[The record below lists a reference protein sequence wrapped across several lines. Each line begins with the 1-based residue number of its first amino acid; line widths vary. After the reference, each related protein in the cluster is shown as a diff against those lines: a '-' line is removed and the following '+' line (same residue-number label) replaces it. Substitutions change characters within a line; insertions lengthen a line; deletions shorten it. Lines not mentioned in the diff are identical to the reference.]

1 MFAKNDC
8 LPPPACFGSLKPGSC
23 RVGWGRLAIPHLKGR
38 TFYCILLLFPLLCWI
53 TPNVHHLVFYWVV
66 GFLVGLY
73 YATFFGTAFSIT
85 LVLSPQKKVA
95 SRSVRSVCKG
105 LKALCEASVRF
116 WEKQWQKVPTFPTE
130 DSGTS
135 KIWANYFYFPKLLN
149 LNGSEPPTTI
159 SVDPGSFTKPPR
171 PGHGTQHSQRGSGRS
186 TSWKHQ
192 HPRGVEECCSQ
203 TLTTNQGWWGNR
215 GPEFSP
221 QNHMFSQ
228 SERIGPTEFG
238 TNSKSNLLP
247 ASLGVIYGE
256 PRNWCRFK
264 SSCTVSLF
272 ANSIALGKKTYTS
285 CSPRGFGTLNTF
297 FFSQADTSWTTNSL
311 GISGLGFLLLH
322 IIFLRFQMKMQENAG
337 EYSFF
342 FLHLSSPYIFSGKR
356 TKHENIWFDGRPWDP
371 YHNNWEPLISTS
383 WNSKTAL
390 PKNHETSGPWYS

>member
-1 MFAKNDC
+1 MDVCKKWLLTPTGLFWFLEAW
-8 LPPPACFGSLKPGSC
+8 LLQT
-23 RVGWGRLAIPHLKGR
+23 RWGRLAIPHGGLFIA
-38 TFYCILLLFPLLCWI
+38 FYCRVPLLCY

-73 YATFFGTAFSIT
+73 YATFFGAAFSIT
-85 LVLSPQKKVA
+85 LVLSPQKEVA

-105 LKALCEASVRF
+105 LKVLCEASVRF
-116 WEKQWQKVPTFPTE
+116 WEKQWVKVPTFPTE

-159 SVDPGSFTKPPR
+159 SVDPGSWILNHHG
-171 PGHGTQHSQRGSGRS
+171 PGAWDPTLTAGFRS
-186 TSWKHQ
+186 IHILINHQ
-192 HPRGVEECCSQ
+192 HPPRGWRM
-203 TLTTNQGWWGNR
+203 LFTNINHQPRVVGTSWTWI
-215 GPEFSP
+215 SP
-221 QNHMFSQ
+221 QNQ
-228 SERIGPTEFG
+228 RPTP
-238 TNSKSNLLP
+238 SP
-247 ASLGVIYGE
+247 ICCHASLGKIYGE
-256 PRNWCRFK
+256 ARNWCRFK

-272 ANSIALGKKTYTS
+272 ANSIALGKKQPYELQS
-285 CSPRGFGTLNTF
+285 VGIRNVEYVLF
-297 FFSQADTSWTTNSL
+297 FHKLTRPEQLFNSL

-342 FLHLSSPYIFSGKR
+342 FLHLSSPYIFPGKR
-356 TKHENIWFDGRPWDP
+356 TKHENIWFDDGCPTDGRPWDP
-371 YHNNWEPLISTS
+371 YHNFNWEPLISTS

>member
-1 MFAKNDC
+1 MIAYPHR
-8 LPPPACFGSLKPGSC
+8 LVLVPWSLALTDSGGGGWLFPIWLFIAFYC
-23 RVGWGRLAIPHLKGR
+23 RV
-38 TFYCILLLFPLLCWI
+38 PLLCY

-221 QNHMFSQ
+221 QNIPKSHVFTVRKNRTDRIRDQLQVQ
-228 SERIGPTEFG
+228 SVAGFTGGYLWRTKKLMSFQKQLHPI
-238 TNSKSNLLP
+238 SLCQLD
-247 ASLGVIYGE
+247 SLGWNN
-256 PRNWCRFK
+256 R
-264 SSCTVSLF
+264 
-272 ANSIALGKKTYTS
+272 TS
-285 CSPRGFGTLNTF
+285 CSPWGFGTLNTF

-383 WNSKTAL
+383 WNSKTAF

>member
-1 MFAKNDC
+1 M
-8 LPPPACFGSLKPGSC
+8 
-23 RVGWGRLAIPHLKGR
+23 WGFWLVCIMPRFLA
-38 TFYCILLLFPLLCWI
+38 LLFPSHWFCH
-53 TPNVHHLVFYWVV
+53 PK
-66 GFLVGLY
+66 
-73 YATFFGTAFSIT
+73 
-85 LVLSPQKKVA
+85 KKVA

-171 PGHGTQHSQRGSGRS
+171 TGGNGTQHSQRGSGRS

-272 ANSIALGKKTYTS
+272 ANSIALVETTVRVAV
-285 CSPRGFGTLNTF
+285 RGDSERWIRF

>member
-1 MFAKNDC
+1 MIAYPHR
-8 LPPPACFGSLKPGSC
+8 LVLVPWSLALTDSGGGGWLFPIWLFIAFYC
-23 RVGWGRLAIPHLKGR
+23 RV
-38 TFYCILLLFPLLCWI
+38 PLLCY

-272 ANSIALGKKTYTS
+272 ANSIALVETTVRVAV
-285 CSPRGFGTLNTF
+285 RGDLERWIRF
-297 FFSQADTSWTTNSL
+297 FFHKLT
-311 GISGLGFLLLH
+311 
-322 IIFLRFQMKMQENAG
+322 
-337 EYSFF
+337 
-342 FLHLSSPYIFSGKR
+342 
-356 TKHENIWFDGRPWDP
+356 RP
-371 YHNNWEPLISTS
+371 EQLIVWVFRGWAFYFYT
-383 WNSKTAL
+383 
-390 PKNHETSGPWYS
+390 